1 MKVEA
6 KPLISQQLYYKSL
19 LQRPG
24 TTQLTPPKNHHRL
37 LKTGKGFPKKTKA
50 STGHHNLD
58 LADVTSDFSS
68 TKHLPNRSKFSTLK
82 LTQEALA
89 ALNITQSIKAFRVSN
104 GASIV

>member
-6 KPLISQQLYYKSL
+6 KPLISQHLYYKSL

-24 TTQLTPPKNHHRL
+24 TTQMTPPKHHQRL
-37 LKTGKGFPKKTKA
+37 LKPAKGFLKKVKGR
-50 STGHHNLD
+50 TGHHNLD

-68 TKHLPNRSKFSTLK
+68 TKNIPKLSTLK

-89 ALNITQSIKAFRVSN
+89 AMNITQSIKAFRVSN